1 MAKEV
6 FMCGGTPLEIG
17 AMNLAAIEEALR
29 MQELIRNLALALL
42 DTRKIESSQGR
53 ALEIC
58 KKASGL
64 DRALLERALAETA
77 HYRSAQEQAIKII
90 EILKKGRRPVLEIKI
105 IDPTR
110 P

>member
-1 MAKEV
+1 
-6 FMCGGTPLEIG
+6 MCGGTPLEIG

-42 DTRKIESSQGR
+42 ETSRISSTQDR
-53 ALEIC
+53 SLAIC

-64 DRALLERALAETA
+64 DRALLERAIAETA
-77 HYRSAQEQAIKII
+77 HYRSVQDQAIKII

-105 IDPTR
+105 KDPTR